1 MDGKLFLQ
9 AIGKFLAGLL
19 LVGLLLYIPII
30 AARIKNEEEVLKKG
44 LEGYEDYCRRVRY
57 KVIPRVW

>member
-44 LEGYEDYCRRVRY
+44 LEGYEEYCRRVRY
-57 KVIPRVW
+57 KGIPRVW